1 MVKTFYCP
9 VLVTR
14 SLPPPLLYQW
24 TLLSEHLSSKTDSD
38 FTLLIPLPPNAHR
51 HTHTHIYTLL
61 GPLGDSAV
69 AGTKLRAR
77 WKVNILS
84 FYFIFVFLFF
94 SSSVHC
100 AKYSLHTPYTF
111 LRPLL
116 LPYFYLPRRNKVL
129 KLMKCCSQH
138 RPTCPLFNWAS
149 FCFILASV

>member
-1 MVKTFYCP
+1 MRQEETEIEKEESVYSINKNVVKTFYCP

-77 WKVNILS
+77 
-84 FYFIFVFLFF
+84 
-94 SSSVHC
+94 
-100 AKYSLHTPYTF
+100 
-111 LRPLL
+111 
-116 LPYFYLPRRNKVL
+116 
-129 KLMKCCSQH
+129 
-138 RPTCPLFNWAS
+138 
-149 FCFILASV
+149 